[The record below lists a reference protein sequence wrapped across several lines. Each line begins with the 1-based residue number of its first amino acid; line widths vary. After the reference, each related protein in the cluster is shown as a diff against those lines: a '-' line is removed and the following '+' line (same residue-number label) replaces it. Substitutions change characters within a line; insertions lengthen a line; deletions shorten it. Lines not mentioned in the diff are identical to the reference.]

1 MRLIGILIAAAAL
14 AVGGC
19 ANQVPIHNVTN
30 ASIILPP
37 GKSVTMN
44 DVGTAILRAGTQLGW
59 QMQPEGPGRMTGRI
73 ALRAHTAVI
82 DIEHDTRSYSIKY
95 RDSTNLDARDGMIHK
110 NYNGWIQ
117 NLDKGIRAQLTFL

>member
-1 MRLIGILIAAAAL
+1 MRIVAILLAVAAL
-14 AVGGC
+14 AFSGC
-19 ANQVPIHNVTN
+19 ANQQPIQNVAN
-30 ASIILPP
+30 APIILPP

-44 DVGTAILRAGTQLGW
+44 DVTTAIMRAGTQLGW

-73 ALRAHTAVI
+73 ALRAHLAVI
-82 DIEHDTRSYSIKY
+82 EIEHDTKSYSIKY

-117 NLDKGIRAQLTFL
+117 NLDKSIRTQLQLL